1 MDNRSPISPILQR
14 CRTSVAST
22 SVATTSLHLIVS
34 IMTLFCCL
42 APDDQHNKGP
52 KQLWLTLS
60 NDADPRRVDWDEF
73 SLGLSTKTDD
83 IMPVAASE
91 PNDCLDEERSPYPG
105 NQGLAM
111 ARKDQHSRIDKLL
124 EEMKL
129 LEEALTSNASEEST
143 IPLVIRIKST
153 RRNPEYYD
161 CLHQTI
167 PKPNRSKL
175 VADIIPKEKDDKL
188 LRQLKA
194 LENEFGSY
202 ADSQISRSPTMNLH
216 ANGEQQTLNQKNT
229 RKDESKLMTLQ
240 AKSTKTKKILSLANT
255 KRIDSTNKSVS
266 FSENDIQIREFASS
280 NHPTAIANFENVP
293 LMPKISGWKN
303 FGVPTEV
310 Y

>member
-1 MDNRSPISPILQR
+1 MYGEIFRYMDNRSPISPILQR

-42 APDDQHNKGP
+42 APNNQYNEGP

-91 PNDCLDEERSPYPG
+91 PNDCLDEERSSYPG

-143 IPLVIRIKST
+143 IPLVIRIKKST

-202 ADSQISRSPTMNLH
+202 ADSQISRSPTN
-216 ANGEQQTLNQKNT
+216 
-229 RKDESKLMTLQ
+229 
-240 AKSTKTKKILSLANT
+240 KILSLANT

-266 FSENDIQIREFASS
+266 FSENDMQIREFASS
-280 NHPTAIANFENVP
+280 NHPKPIEHFESVP
-293 LMPKISGWKN
+293 LMPKISGWKT